1 MSRKVR
7 IGTRGSRLALYQA
20 ELVRDLIDRHCPEK
34 VCEIVIIKTAGDAG
48 RSREID
54 PFETKR
60 VFTQEIEQALL
71 RNEVDL
77 AVHSAKDLAVT
88 LPRGLQLGAV
98 LAREDAR
105 DCLLT
110 PDGKKLADLPRG
122 ARVGT
127 SALRRRVQM
136 ARLRPDLKIEE
147 LRGNVDTR
155 IGKMMNGGYDAI
167 VLALA
172 GLKRVNLT
180 AQVSEV
186 FEPDQFFPAPGQ
198 GAIVV
203 ECRSGDGWL
212 VDYLNLLHDPESG
225 RRLMCERAFLR
236 TLEGGCQLPCGIWT
250 REEGASLF
258 TAGALFGTEAGEGVG
273 ADLEGPSDDPEAC
286 GKKLAE
292 VLLENGGRRILES
305 IRKSGFGKKES

>member
-1 MSRKVR
+1 MSRVR

-20 ELVRDLIDRHCPEK
+20 ELVQGLLDRHFPENPS
-34 VCEIVIIKTAGDAG
+34 EIVVIKTAGDAG

-71 RNEVDL
+71 RGEVDI

-110 PDGKKLADLPRG
+110 RDGKKLADLAPG
-122 ARVGT
+122 AKVGT
-127 SALRRRVQM
+127 SALRRKVQLK
-136 ARLRPDLKIEE
+136 RLRPDLKIEE

-155 IGKMMNGGYDAI
+155 VGKLMNGDYDAI

-172 GLKRVNLT
+172 GLKRVGMT
-180 AQVSEV
+180 AQVSEI
-186 FEPDQFFPAPGQ
+186 FEPEHFFPAPGQ

-203 ECRSGDGWL
+203 ECRSGDNWL
-212 VDYLNLLHDPESG
+212 MPYLNLLHDPESG

-236 TLEGGCQLPCGIWT
+236 TLQGGCQLPCGIWT
-250 REEGASLF
+250 REDGPSLF
-258 TAGALFGTEAGEGVG
+258 AAGALFAVEEADAAGG
-273 ADLEGPSDDPEAC
+273 DLEGSSDDPEAC

-292 VLLENGGRRILES
+292 AILESGGRRILEL
-305 IRKSGFGKKES
+305 IRKTGFGTQPS